1 MTKTGEALAEKFL
14 EVLATYREVQESE
27 HGTFNQLAIQKLR
40 FLRDVWVSR
49 GGPVVTHVYGHAYP
63 ADEEGCYQLR
73 LRDHMGRP
81 MLGTGAYTDAQTIDE
96 TEIES
101 LQQSAY
107 ESTPGERT
115 PLPETSKTCDEIAR
129 DEAAAMNLRISALSE
144 WIAANNKGVSEFV
157 VEQLSSTNLAD
168 DWRDTLVYAA
178 ENVHFRDPD
187 QQAAV
192 CDRLRELALK
202 LCESSK
208 AGTEQVVWSAMRRFA
223 SLLPAER
230 AADLLEFLNRK
241 GAVDTRMVALQ
252 CVTRVFELAP
262 PSDLATLEPLTGR
275 VAEYAD
281 KFLDPDVFAG
291 GENSAIAR
299 NAVLA
304 LAALG
309 SPRVVDSVQRVNALG
324 RRWLSRQVQRQLEE
338 LFDGWRRHDATS
350 RDAPAFQVVSNAL
363 AALQL

>member
-1 MTKTGEALAEKFL
+1 M
-14 EVLATYREVQESE
+14 RW
-27 HGTFNQLAIQKLR
+27 
-40 FLRDVWVSR
+40 RDVSALL
-49 GGPVVTHVYGHAYP
+49 GDKVV
-63 ADEEGCYQLR
+63 C
-73 LRDHMGRP
+73 
-81 MLGTGAYTDAQTIDE
+81 
-96 TEIES
+96 
-101 LQQSAY
+101 
-107 ESTPGERT
+107 
-115 PLPETSKTCDEIAR
+115 LPEIAR
-129 DEAAAMNLRISALSE
+129 DSSTPTNDRIVALRKWIATDEKGEAAAFIGGELCQTEL
-144 WIAANNKGVSEFV
+144 
-157 VEQLSSTNLAD
+157 TD
-168 DWRDTLVYAA
+168 DWRDALVYAA
-178 ENVHFRDPD
+178 ENVHFEAPS

-192 CDRLRELALK
+192 CDRLREVALK
-202 LCESSK
+202 LRESSK
-208 AGTEQVVWSAMRRFA
+208 AGTEHVVWSAMRRFA

-252 CVTRVFELAP
+252 SIARLFENAP
-262 PSDLATLEPLTGR
+262 PSDIAALEPLTER

-309 SPRVVDSVQRVNALG
+309 SLRVVDSVQRVNALG

-338 LFDGWRRHDATS
+338 LLDGWRRHDATS
-350 RDAPAFQVVSNAL
+350 QDTPAFEVVSNAL